1 MQGISLSSVIKRTGK
16 LIQEKRVSAGTHQL
30 SLELCQDAPAG
41 SSVLSD
47 ERETGAPLL
56 RDPLSSPRVLE
67 FAESCNMFSVST
79 FLYKT
84 HACLQIPQILGDGG
98 KFGQSSGG

>member
-47 ERETGAPLL
+47 EHETGAPLL
-56 RDPLSSPRVLE
+56 RDPLSNPRVLE
-67 FAESCNMFSVST
+67 FAESFNI
-79 FLYKT
+79 FLFLHFCIKPTLVYKSY
-84 HACLQIPQILGDGG
+84 
-98 KFGQSSGG
+98 KS